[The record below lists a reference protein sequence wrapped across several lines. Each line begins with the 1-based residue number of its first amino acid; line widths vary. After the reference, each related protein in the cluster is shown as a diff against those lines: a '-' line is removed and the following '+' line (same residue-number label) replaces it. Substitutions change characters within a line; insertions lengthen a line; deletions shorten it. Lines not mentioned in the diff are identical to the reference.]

1 MDITSGV
8 IDEWW
13 LLFNFFFPVNSNN
26 WMILMDAAGCLS
38 QTHYGLGWHLTAG
51 WCPRQDTCRRWRVE
65 LQRPGTKAGRCRF
78 RSGAE
83 QDPRAYIFF
92 TLQTF
97 SLVTFLSVED
107 LVHEI
112 EHYQGLRALRLE
124 GNTVG
129 VEAARAIAKALES
142 KDLLQV
148 FLCQF

>member
-1 MDITSGV
+1 M
-8 IDEWW
+8 
-13 LLFNFFFPVNSNN
+13 
-26 WMILMDAAGCLS
+26 
-38 QTHYGLGWHLTAG
+38 
-51 WCPRQDTCRRWRVE
+51 
-65 LQRPGTKAGRCRF
+65 
-78 RSGAE
+78 
-83 QDPRAYIFF
+83 
-92 TLQTF
+92 
-97 SLVTFLSVED
+97 ED